1 MKKTFYS
8 ILAYIFL
15 GLTAVICIYAVYAY
29 ATGEGFS
36 MWLLLKG
43 LLGLACGLSLLAEAR
58 KPGEGEET
66 GEKTNNRT
74 IRKRNAEGTAAKST
88 AGSPRHL

>member
-43 LLGLACGLSLLAEAR
+43 LLGGLSLLAEAR

-66 GEKTNNRT
+66 GEKN
-74 IRKRNAEGTAAKST
+74 E
-88 AGSPRHL
+88 

>member
-43 LLGLACGLSLLAEAR
+43 LLGFCLLY
-58 KPGEGEET
+58 T
-66 GEKTNNRT
+66 SD
-74 IRKRNAEGTAAKST
+74 AAD
-88 AGSPRHL
+88 

>member
-36 MWLLLKG
+36 MWLLF
-43 LLGLACGLSLLAEAR
+43 EAR

-66 GEKTNNRT
+66 GEKN
-74 IRKRNAEGTAAKST
+74 E
-88 AGSPRHL
+88 

>member
-66 GEKTNNRT
+66 GGKNE
-74 IRKRNAEGTAAKST
+74 
-88 AGSPRHL
+88 

>member
-58 KPGEGEET
+58 KPGKGKKQEK
-66 GEKTNNRT
+66 KTNNRT